1 MAAPTDSTARYRILV
16 VDDDRGTRDLVV
28 AMLADTNWHIDCAS
42 DGIVALGLAAENEYD
57 AVLTDI
63 HMAGIDGLTLLRRL
77 RESRLGVPVVI
88 MTGDN
93 IPSNVVGSLRGQA
106 FSYLTKPFTSSALLQ
121 ALTGAC
127 ESVPEQD
134 DIDVIS
140 ALPNW
145 ISLQIRCKIATADR
159 LVPFLREMESTV
171 SADDREMIATAFREL
186 LLNAIEHGGQLDPEK
201 RVNLTYIRT
210 DRSIIYYVRD
220 PGAGFSLENL
230 PHAAVSNTL
239 DAPLAHVEARSRLG
253 IRPGG
258 FGILLTRNF
267 ADELLYSEKGN
278 EVVLIKYLDRKTGPP
293 AVK

>member
-1 MAAPTDSTARYRILV
+1 
-16 VDDDRGTRDLVV
+16 
-28 AMLADTNWHIDCAS
+28 
-42 DGIVALGLAAENEYD
+42 
-57 AVLTDI
+57 
-63 HMAGIDGLTLLRRL
+63 
-77 RESRLGVPVVI
+77 
-88 MTGDN
+88 
-93 IPSNVVGSLRGQA
+93 
-106 FSYLTKPFTSSALLQ
+106 
-121 ALTGAC
+121 
-127 ESVPEQD
+127 VPEQD

-239 DAPLAHVEARSRLG
+239 DAPLAHVETRSRLG